1 MEKSEKTV
9 GGKGTSTRL
18 NTVSGALKGTFQ
30 MSQIRQRELER
41 EIKEDKD
48 GLAEVDNE
56 LYKLNKRR
64 AHLEQRIKEGAAW
77 MENYEQNIAPLEGQY
92 DKMFAGIGEIYSRAK
107 EGHAKGLELLKAE
120 FDYHPAYK
128 RHSDKFGA
136 VPFHPDESAEAGA
149 EPWSSTQLRQH
160 FRASPFPFVA
170 PTAAPVLMRSD
181 GDPRTIPSVP

>member
-1 MEKSEKTV
+1 MQKT
-9 GGKGTSTRL
+9 L
-18 NTVSGALKGTFQ
+18 PLGACT
-30 MSQIRQRELER
+30 

-77 MENYEQNIAPLEGQY
+77 MVRSQTSQPLPQNPFALGSPASAPRPFQENYEQNIAPLEGQY

-136 VPFHPDESAEAGA
+136 VPFHP
-149 EPWSSTQLRQH
+149 R
-160 FRASPFPFVA
+160 
-170 PTAAPVLMRSD
+170 
-181 GDPRTIPSVP
+181 